1 MFLLFHLAIQG
12 RSNTYVTLR
21 TQASAFYETVVLG
34 KRWTGDEA
42 EKAGIVSKSIPGQQ
56 LLDEALKVATQL
68 AQLGKNRDTMLY
80 YKMETKG
87 FVANEILN
95 WEFPDGKAKSTKR
108 LPKGLQAHVDYLV
121 CGRGKIAQTWAQRY
135 SDLENGKA
143 KRQLH
148 MFDAEKKVGHSSK
161 L

>member
-1 MFLLFHLAIQG
+1 MG
-12 RSNTYVTLR
+12 
-21 TQASAFYETVVLG
+21 
-34 KRWTGDEA
+34 
-42 EKAGIVSKSIPGQQ
+42 
-56 LLDEALKVATQL
+56 EALKVATQL
-68 AQLGKNRDTMLY
+68 AQLGKNRNTMLY

-87 FVANEILN
+87 FVAKEILN
-95 WEFPDGKAKSTKR
+95 WEFPEGKAKSTKR

-135 SDLENGKA
+135 YSDLENGKA

>member
-1 MFLLFHLAIQG
+1 MG
-12 RSNTYVTLR
+12 
-21 TQASAFYETVVLG
+21 
-34 KRWTGDEA
+34 
-42 EKAGIVSKSIPGQQ
+42 
-56 LLDEALKVATQL
+56 EALKVATQL

-87 FVANEILN
+87 FVAKEILN

-143 KRQLH
+143 KRHLH
-148 MFDAEKKVGHSSK
+148 MFDAEKKVGQSSK